1 MQVRKTLSTFCT
13 EAKILLNEHDKKGIY
28 KLVEDCKFLDSYV
41 DMRTVTD
48 TIVTRAEAGI
58 KAIVKDVKRARKQ
71 QHMHVAA
78 AAVQPPSA
86 PSEDCTEE
94 RKKKKKPVAII

>member
-41 DMRTVTD
+41 DMRAVTD

-71 QHMHVAA
+71 HHATVPA
-78 AAVQPPSA
+78 A
-86 PSEDCTEE
+86 PSVDSSCCTEE